1 MNPIEKIFQQFWPRD
16 LLTKNRKKNIPENEW
31 LALCKSLEAFASAL
45 FEPKFQ
51 PQIVASTKYVGLQ
64 NHNLFLPQYIHHHES
79 RLFYLNLILQISA
92 AFNLKINSQN
102 KQSSAIEQRLEHLEN
117 IYKINNYLDTQ
128 FPEYLTLQTHIYNY
142 IISQRKNDLNNP
154 LWLTWKECY
163 LSREKI
169 NSEKTN
175 SEEHAFK
182 QKLKSNDKLPMF
194 LLLSTPCLSFIDDG
208 LILPSQSL
216 QDSKKNNQNKAPSTV
231 KNKPHSGMIE
241 HIDIEKEKANPI
253 MHSFEKLETADEYQG
268 GYRID
273 NGDDDLEQHS
283 NALDELDLNKVTRG
297 GEAAQSIYQS
307 DNIFLSFLSND
318 ELKHEHTKSFLYPEW
333 HAKSTKYLNNYC
345 QLFEDPLLLQT
356 QVNDHK
362 NILNSKHAANIEIWK
377 RKIQNLNNQF
387 LWKKRQ
393 KDGDEIDYD
402 SYVRDIPALLNRKNV
417 EARWYES
424 KNKSL
429 QECTIFILF
438 DQSMSS
444 DSWVANHRVLDVII
458 EAIGLCGILFENV
471 FDNVSIAGTWSETR
485 KNCFLQ
491 NYKNPKQNW
500 EYFFQTQHLIEPTGY
515 TRLGPAIRHATEKL
529 AKATTH
535 KKLLLLITDGKP
547 TDLDGYEGNHGIQ
560 DIRQACLEAT
570 SRGILPFAL
579 TVDNQAKQ
587 YFPRMF
593 QHYQML
599 HDPQKLA
606 EAIYTVLLQLI
617 KGDQ

>member
-1 MNPIEKIFQQFWPRD
+1 MNPIEKIFQQLWPRD
-16 LLTKNRKKNIPENEW
+16 LLTKNKSKNISENEW
-31 LALCKSLEAFASAL
+31 LVLCKSLEAFASAL

-51 PQIVASTKYVGLQ
+51 PQIVASTRYVGLQ
-64 NHNLFLPQYIHHHES
+64 NQNLFLPQYIHHQEN
-79 RLFYLNLILQISA
+79 RLFYLNLILQTSA
-92 AFNLKINSQN
+92 SFNLKLYNQN
-102 KQSSAIEQRLEHLEN
+102 KHISAIEQRLEHLSH
-117 IYKINNYLDTQ
+117 IHKINCYLDAQ
-128 FPEYLTLQTHIYNY
+128 FPEYHTLQHNIFNQIT
-142 IISQRKNDLNNP
+142 SQQKKNTNTP
-154 LWLTWKECY
+154 LWLVWKELY
-163 LSREKI
+163 LLREKKE
-169 NSEKTN
+169 SVET
-175 SEEHAFK
+175 E
-182 QKLKSNDKLPMF
+182 LKYNLKKNEKLPLF
-194 LLLSTPCLSFIDDG
+194 LLLSTPCLVSIDEAF
-208 LILPSQSL
+208 ILPSQSL
-216 QDSKKNNQNKAPSTV
+216 QDQNKRNENKAPTTV

-241 HIDIEKEKANPI
+241 HVDIEKEKANPVT
-253 MHSFEKLETADEYQG
+253 HSFEKLETADEYQG

-273 NGDDDLEQHS
+273 NGDDELEQHS

-307 DNIFLSFLSND
+307 DNMFLNFLNND
-318 ELKHEHTKSFLYPEW
+318 EIKHEHTKSFLYPEW

-345 QLFEDPLLLQT
+345 RLFEDPLQLET

-362 NILNSKHAANIEIWK
+362 KNLISKHTANIEIWK
-377 RKIQNLNNQF
+377 RKIQSLNNQF
-387 LWKKRQ
+387 LWKRRQ
-393 KDGDEIDYD
+393 KDGEEIDYD
-402 SYVRDIPALLNRKNV
+402 SYVRDIPALLKRKNV

-424 KNKSL
+424 KSKSL
-429 QECTIFILF
+429 QECTIYILF

-444 DSWVANHRVLDVII
+444 DSWVANQRVLDVIL
-458 EAIGLCGILFENV
+458 EAIGLCGILFENI

-500 EYFFQTQHLIEPTGY
+500 EHFFQIQHLIEPTGY
-515 TRLGPAIRHATEKL
+515 TRLGPAIRHVTENL

-570 SRGILPFAL
+570 SRGILPYAL